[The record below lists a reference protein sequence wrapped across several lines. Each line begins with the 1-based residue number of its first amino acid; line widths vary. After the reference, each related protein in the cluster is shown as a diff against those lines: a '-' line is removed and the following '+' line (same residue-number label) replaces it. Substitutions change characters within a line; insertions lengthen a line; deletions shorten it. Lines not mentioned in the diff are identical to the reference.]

1 MTNTKTVSR
10 IGSCGVKFTGKLVA
24 YGEYRAIVTP
34 DGEVLVYHPVAG
46 ECAAWEEEDE
56 ATAER
61 EAIEF
66 MKDASS

>member
-10 IGSCGVKFTGKLVA
+10 IGSCGFKFTGKLVA

-46 ECAAWEEEDE
+46 ECAAW
-56 ATAER
+56 
-61 EAIEF
+61 
-66 MKDASS
+66 